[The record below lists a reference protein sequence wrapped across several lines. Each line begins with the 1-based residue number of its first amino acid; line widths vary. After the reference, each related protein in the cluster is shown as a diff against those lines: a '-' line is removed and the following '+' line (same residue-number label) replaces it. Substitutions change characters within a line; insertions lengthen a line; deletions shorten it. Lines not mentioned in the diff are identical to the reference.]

1 MALILPAGS
10 AEAEER
16 IRLASQPSALVL
28 AAGKIQ
34 DSKPLRILL
43 SVMVGALVGI
53 QAPTL
58 ALALFLFGCV
68 AFMAWLCLVKTNW
81 AISLLILL
89 SPFHFALKAL
99 SSSGLVDVWREV
111 FFLLIFGA
119 WLLQVLVGK
128 RRPPRISLLNLVIAG
143 YLLWGI
149 VAILN
154 SANLLV
160 GLAGFRFMFSFVPL
174 FFVANSTLSSE
185 QDVKR
190 FVGTI
195 LASGVVVAVIAILQ
209 IIFVSMLGLVER
221 GTSFDFAREFAG
233 TSQRGPWE
241 RASSVLVGPNE
252 LGVFLSVCLTLAF
265 SYYWSVDRRKRHPWF
280 LTVLL
285 AIMGMGL
292 LASMSRSSML
302 GLAVALLALGL
313 MKRRGGPVFVLVVS
327 GILLLAVGGLY
338 REELLQPVYDLS
350 DPYFSHTWQ
359 VTLSSRLLWR
369 SPLLGQGYGLTPGV
383 AEKLGIDDSSVLM
396 LGAIDIYFVQSI
408 LQIGLIGF
416 SLFCLGW
423 LLFVR
428 DAYRGGRRPNNSEFM
443 RDTSSGICAA
453 FLGIMV
459 TSAHVAAWEYV
470 SFATSY
476 YLLGAVASWAAD
488 ARGTSYEALGVDGDR
503 GVACGATSPAPSG
516 PERAG

>member
-28 AAGKIQ
+28 AAGKIL
-34 DSKPLRILL
+34 DSKPVRILL
-43 SVMVGALVGI
+43 SVVVGALVGY

-58 ALALFLFGCV
+58 ALALLVFGCV

-119 WLLQVLVGK
+119 WFLQVLVGK

-190 FVGTI
+190 FIGAI

-209 IIFVSMLGLVER
+209 IIFVSFLGLVER

-285 AIMGMGL
+285 AIMGVGL

-302 GLAVALLALGL
+302 GLAVALLALGFV
-313 MKRRGGPVFVLVVS
+313 KKRGGPVSVLVVS
-327 GILLLAVGGLY
+327 AILLLAAGELY
-338 REELLQPVYDLS
+338 LKTLFESVFTLS
-350 DPYFSHTWQ
+350 DPYFTHTWHSW
-359 VTLSSRLLWR
+359 LSSDADWR
-369 SPLLGQGYGLTPGV
+369 SPFLGQGYALTPTV
-383 AEKLGIDDSSVLM
+383 IEKLGVDDPSVKTVV
-396 LGAIDIYFVQSI
+396 GQDIYFFQSTM
-408 LQIGLIGF
+408 QIGLIGF
-416 SLFCLGW
+416 SLFFLAW

-428 DAYRGGRRPNNSEFM
+428 NGYRGAKRSNVSAFM
-443 RDTSSGICAA
+443 RDTAAGIYAA

-459 TSAHVAAWEYV
+459 TSLHLAAWEYV
-470 SFATSY
+470 SFAASF
-476 YLLGAVASWAAD
+476 YLLAAI
-488 ARGTSYEALGVDGDR
+488 
-503 GVACGATSPAPSG
+503 ATRINSIG
-516 PERAG
+516 PEEVSSGERLA